1 MREMTSNLW
10 RVFSLAAL
18 LAAGSCSAQ
27 SGGDA
32 RMTLDDP
39 IANHPI
45 LVQPSSQSMK
55 VSASPTGIAP
65 ADMARLDAFVSDY
78 QAHGNGKILISASQS
93 AVASAEV
100 SRIADHIN
108 ALGVSRDQILVAS
121 RDMGPA
127 DAQVELNYVSYQA
140 NTAPCGDWSENLAFT
155 LDNKTSAS
163 LGCAVQHNVAAM
175 VADPRDLLGPSTM
188 GGADANR
195 RATIVTN
202 YEKGTPTA
210 ATKTADQS
218 AAISDVG
225 K

>member
-1 MREMTSNLW
+1 MREMKKNLW
-10 RVFSLAAL
+10 RGFSLAAL
-18 LAAGSCSAQ
+18 LVAASCSSR
-27 SGGDA
+27 SGGDEH
-32 RMTLDDP
+32 MTFDDP
-39 IANHPI
+39 VANHPI

-55 VSASPTGIAP
+55 LGASPAP

-78 QAHGNGKILISASQS
+78 QVHGNGKILISAPQS
-93 AVASAEV
+93 AAAGAEV

-108 ALGVSRDQILVAS
+108 ALGVSRDQILVTG
-121 RDMGPA
+121 RDAGPG
-127 DAQVELNYVSYQA
+127 DAQIELNYVSYQA
-140 NTAPCGDWSENLAFT
+140 NAAPCGDWSENLAFT
-155 LDNKTSAS
+155 LDNKTSAN
-163 LGCAVQHNVAAM
+163 LGCSVQHNMAAM
-175 VADPRDLLGPSTM
+175 VADPRDLMGPSTM

-195 RATIVTN
+195 RTTVITN

>member
-10 RVFSLAAL
+10 RGFCLAAL

-27 SGGDA
+27 SGGEH
-32 RMTLDDP
+32 MTLDDP
-39 IANHPI
+39 VANHPI
-45 LVQPSSQSMK
+45 LVQPSSQSLK
-55 VSASPTGIAP
+55 VSASAAGIAS
-65 ADMARLDAFVSDY
+65 ADTARLDAFVGDY
-78 QAHGNGKILISASQS
+78 LAHGNGKLLISAPQG
-93 AVASAEV
+93 AMAAAEV
-100 SRIADHIN
+100 GRIADHIN
-108 ALGVSRDQILVAS
+108 ALGVSRDQIMVAN
-121 RDMGPA
+121 RDAGPG
-127 DAQVELNYVSYQA
+127 DTQVELNYVSYQA

-155 LDNKTSAS
+155 LDNKTSAN
-163 LGCAVQHNVAAM
+163 LGCSVQHNMAAM

-195 RATIVTN
+195 RATVVTN

>member
-1 MREMTSNLW
+1 MREMTNNLW
-10 RVFSLAAL
+10 RGFSLAAL
-18 LAAGSCSAQ
+18 LVAGSCSAQ

-32 RMTLDDP
+32 HMTLDDP

-55 VSASPTGIAP
+55 VSASPAGIAP
-65 ADMARLDAFVSDY
+65 ADVARLDAFVSDY
-78 QAHGNGKILISASQS
+78 QAHGNGKILISAPQG
-93 AVASAEV
+93 AVANTEV

-121 RDMGPA
+121 RDMGPG

-140 NTAPCGDWSENLAFT
+140 NAAPCGDWSENLAFT
-155 LDNKTSAS
+155 LDNKTSAN
-163 LGCAVQHNVAAM
+163 LGCSVQHNVAAM

-188 GGADANR
+188 GGADADR
-195 RATIVTN
+195 RATVITN